1 MKYVVILIL
10 LVAVAAWYVRRRR
23 SETATAEAD
32 EPALTSTSEF
42 HAVSL
47 RFPKN
52 ACAAAKALA
61 GQRFLAAAAPRLPL
75 PECDA
80 PQCGCSFKHH
90 EDRRSGEDRRNPFG
104 PGAIMRA
111 TGRHKAERR
120 GGPGRRAT
128 DRDESAL

>member
-1 MKYVVILIL
+1 MKYVVALFL
-10 LVAVAAWYVRRRR
+10 LLAVGVWIWYRRR
-23 SETATAEAD
+23 SNSLEIEP
-32 EPALTSTSEF
+32 EKPALTSTSEY

-52 ACAAAKALA
+52 ACNAAKALA
-61 GQRFLAAAAPRLPL
+61 GQRFLAAAAPHLPL

-80 PQCGCSFKHH
+80 PNCSCSFKHH
-90 EDRRSGEDRRNPFG
+90 ADRRSGEDRRNPFG

-120 GGPGRRAT
+120 QSPGRRAT
-128 DRDESAL
+128 DHDESTY